1 MAQRTT
7 AASISR
13 GAGGPGGAATARPNG
28 DSRLAPIIKF
38 CRRQPLGA
46 IGGVLFALMVLTALL
61 APQLA
66 PYGPKAA
73 DFAPYTPPGAEFPMG
88 TDHLGRDILSR
99 VIWGAR
105 LSLYVGILSVGIG
118 VTLGAL
124 WGVVTAYFGGV
135 ADMLSQRIV
144 DSVMA
149 FPAIVLAVALMA
161 VLGQSVDNVV
171 VALGFIFIPI
181 SARIMRSTT
190 LSIKESM
197 YVESAR
203 AIGGSHI
210 QVIRRHVIP
219 NSIAPYIVLDQRQ
232 SGLRHRGRGVAQLSR
247 PRGAAGRTLLGRH
260 ADAGRRFHA
269 LGPVDVAVSGSG
281 HHPGGVWH
289 EHAWRRAQRRPRS
302 RACEARRK
310 NKNRSMIGVE
320 HAVLWIMHSHHLPGR
335 AGILDCDGAGPTPV
349 GRRAQ
354 LV

>member
-1 MAQRTT
+1 MAQRTP
-7 AASISR
+7 AASI
-13 GAGGPGGAATARPNG
+13 PGSAAAVRLNG
-28 DSRLAPIIKF
+28 DSRLAPVIKF

-135 ADMLSQRIV
+135 ADMLSQRVV
-144 DSVMA
+144 DSIMA
-149 FPAIVLAVALMA
+149 FPGIVLAVALMA

-171 VALGFIFIPI
+171 VALAFLFIPI

-203 AIGGSHI
+203 AIGGSHS

-219 NSIAPYIVLDQRQ
+219 NSIAPYIVLI
-232 SGLRHRGRGVAQLSR
+232 SVNLGYAIVVEASLSFLGLGAPPDEPSWGGMLTQAGDSMLSAPWMSLFPGLAITLAVFGMNMLGDALRDVLDPRLRGS
-247 PRGAAGRTLLGRH
+247 
-260 ADAGRRFHA
+260 
-269 LGPVDVAVSGSG
+269 
-281 HHPGGVWH
+281 
-289 EHAWRRAQRRPRS
+289 E
-302 RACEARRK
+302 EK
-310 NKNRSMIGVE
+310 
-320 HAVLWIMHSHHLPGR
+320 
-335 AGILDCDGAGPTPV
+335 
-349 GRRAQ
+349 
-354 LV
+354 

>member
-1 MAQRTT
+1 MAQRTP

-13 GAGGPGGAATARPNG
+13 GSRGSGSAAARLNG

-219 NSIAPYIVLDQRQ
+219 NSIAPYIVLI
-232 SGLRHRGRGVAQLSR
+232 SVNLGYAIVVEASLSFLGLGAPPDEPSWGGMLTQAGDSMLSAPWMSLFPGLAITLAVFGMNMLGDALRDVLDPRLRGS
-247 PRGAAGRTLLGRH
+247 
-260 ADAGRRFHA
+260 
-269 LGPVDVAVSGSG
+269 
-281 HHPGGVWH
+281 
-289 EHAWRRAQRRPRS
+289 E
-302 RACEARRK
+302 EK
-310 NKNRSMIGVE
+310 
-320 HAVLWIMHSHHLPGR
+320 
-335 AGILDCDGAGPTPV
+335 
-349 GRRAQ
+349 
-354 LV
+354 